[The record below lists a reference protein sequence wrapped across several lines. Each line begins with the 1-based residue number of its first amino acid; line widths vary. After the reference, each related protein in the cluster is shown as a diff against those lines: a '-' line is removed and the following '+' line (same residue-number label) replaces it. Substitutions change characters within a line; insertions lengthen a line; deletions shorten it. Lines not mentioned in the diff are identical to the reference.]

1 MNRNIL
7 YLVIFSLVVVAS
19 ALGYFYY
26 QEQKTASGVNI
37 TVDDQG
43 FSSHGG
49 VGKRGH
55 PDERTVEI
63 FVSLTEEKDS

>member
-7 YLVIFSLVVVAS
+7 YLVIFLLVVVAS

-26 QEQKTASGVNI
+26 QEQKAASGVNI

-43 FSSHGG
+43 LSIQ
-49 VGKRGH
+49 K
-55 PDERTVEI
+55 
-63 FVSLTEEKDS
+63 K